1 MKTKACLGS
10 LVLFA
15 FLLAVAFP
23 QLANAEVYMK
33 QKRHTDETKV
43 MGKTQPAKDEIVIT
57 WLGKDRARMDHD
69 QDKSTIILLDKNVII
84 SLDHTKMTYTEMQI
98 GEWEKTIEESVNKEA
113 KTDEDKEGAKKALG
127 FLKGLKSLV
136 KFETKVT
143 ETNEAKRIKDWSCR
157 KYILKANMPMVK
169 MTSEIWATEDIR
181 VDFNLYRKISNAML
195 AGMPGMQESLK
206 EMEKIKGV
214 MVYSES
220 SGSAMGAD
228 VKSTEELLE
237 ITDKAAPAGAYEIP
251 KGYVKA
257 KA

>member
-1 MKTKACLGS
+1 MKKWPFRIFCAFLGFA
-10 LVLFA
+10 LLFA
-15 FLLAVAFP
+15 FSNV
-23 QLANAEVYMK
+23 ANAEVYMK

-43 MGKTQPAKDEIVIT
+43 MGKTQPATDEIMIT

-84 SLDHTKMTYTEMQI
+84 SLDHTKMTYAEMQI
-98 GEWEKTIEESVNKEA
+98 GEWEKSIEEAVNKEA

-143 ETNEAKRIKDWSCR
+143 ETKETKKIKDWNCR
-157 KYILKANMPMVK
+157 KYILKSNMPMVK
-169 MTSEIWATEDIR
+169 LTSEIWATEDIR

-237 ITDKAAPAGAYEIP
+237 IADKAAPAGIYEIP
-251 KGYVKA
+251 KGYVKE
-257 KA
+257 KG

>member
-1 MKTKACLGS
+1 MKKIAYLTLLIFSALCLT
-10 LVLFA
+10 A
-15 FLLAVAFP
+15 AFP
-23 QLANAEVYMK
+23 TSANAEVYMK

-43 MGKTQPAKDEIVIT
+43 MGKTQPAKDEITVT

-98 GEWEKTIEESVNKEA
+98 GEWEKSIEEAVNKDA
-113 KTDEDKEGAKKALG
+113 KTEEDKEGAKKALG
-127 FLKGLKSLV
+127 FLKGLTSLV

-143 ETNEAKRIKDWSCR
+143 ETKEAKRIKDWNCR
-157 KYILKANMPMVK
+157 KYILKVAMPMVK

-181 VDFNLYRKISNAML
+181 VDFSLYRKISNAMM

-237 ITDKAAPAGAYEIP
+237 IADKTPPAGAYEIP

-257 KA
+257 K

>member
-1 MKTKACLGS
+1 MRKIACLTV
-10 LVLFA
+10 LVFSA
-15 FLLAVAFP
+15 FCLMAAFP
-23 QLANAEVYMK
+23 QSANAEIYMK

-57 WLGKDRARMDHD
+57 WLGKDRARLDHD

-98 GEWEKTIEESVNKEA
+98 GEWEKTMEESANKQA
-113 KTDEDKEGAKKALG
+113 KTDQDKEGAQKALG
-127 FLKGLKSLV
+127 FLKGLKSLI

-143 ETNEAKRIKDWSCR
+143 ETNETKMIKDWSCR

-169 MTSEIWATEDIR
+169 ITSEIWATEDIR

-237 ITDKAAPAGAYEIP
+237 ITGKAASAGAYEIP

>member
-1 MKTKACLGS
+1 MKKWQLRIFCVFLG
-10 LVLFA
+10 LA
-15 FLLAVAFP
+15 FLLAFSNA
-23 QLANAEVYMK
+23 ANAEIYMK

-43 MGKTQPAKDEIVIT
+43 MGKTQPAKDEITIT

-98 GEWEKTIEESVNKEA
+98 GAWEKSIEESVNKQA

-143 ETNEAKRIKDWSCR
+143 ETNETKRIKDWNCR

-169 MTSEIWATEDIR
+169 TTSEIWATEDIR
-181 VDFNLYRKISNAML
+181 VDVNLYRKISNAML

-237 ITDKAAPAGAYEIP
+237 ISDKSAPAGAYEIP

-257 KA
+257 NN

>member
-1 MKTKACLGS
+1 MKKWQLKIFCVFLGFA
-10 LVLFA
+10 LLFA
-15 FLLAVAFP
+15 FSNA
-23 QLANAEVYMK
+23 ANAEVYMK

-43 MGKTQPAKDEIVIT
+43 MGKTQPATDEIIIT

-69 QDKSTIILLDKNVII
+69 QDKSTIILLDKNVFI
-84 SLDHTKMTYTEMQI
+84 SLDHTKMTYVEMQI

-113 KTDEDKEGAKKALG
+113 KTDEDKEDAKKALG

-143 ETNEAKRIKDWSCR
+143 ETKEAKKIKDWNCR
-157 KYILKANMPMVK
+157 KYVLKANMPMVK

-181 VDFNLYRKISNAML
+181 VDFNLYRKISNAMM
-195 AGMPGMQESLK
+195 AGMPGMQEALK

-214 MVYSES
+214 MVYSQS
-220 SGSAMGAD
+220 TGSAMGAD

-237 ITDKAAPAGAYEIP
+237 IAEKTAPAGAYEIP
-251 KGYVKA
+251 KGYIKE
-257 KA
+257 KD

>member
-1 MKTKACLGS
+1 MKKLLSGIFCGCLG
-10 LVLFA
+10 FA
-15 FLLAVAFP
+15 FLLAFSNA
-23 QLANAEVYMK
+23 ANAEIYMK

-98 GEWEKTIEESVNKEA
+98 GEWEKSIEESMNKQA
-113 KTDEDKEGAKKALG
+113 KTDQDKEGAQKALG
-127 FLKGLKSLV
+127 FLKGLKSLI

-143 ETNEAKRIKDWSCR
+143 ETNATKRIKDWSCR
-157 KYILKANMPMVK
+157 KYILKSNMPMVK
-169 MTSEIWATEDIR
+169 LTSEIWATEDIR

-237 ITDKAAPAGAYEIP
+237 ISDKAAPAGAYEIP
-251 KGYVKA
+251 KGYA
-257 KA
+257 KVNK

>member
-1 MKTKACLGS
+1 MKKWQLKIFCAFLGFA
-10 LVLFA
+10 LLFA
-15 FLLAVAFP
+15 FSNV
-23 QLANAEVYMK
+23 ANAEVYMK

-43 MGKTQPAKDEIVIT
+43 MGKTQPAKDEIIIT
-57 WLGKDRARMDHD
+57 WLGKDKARMDFD

-98 GEWEKTIEESVNKEA
+98 GEWEKTIEESMNKEA

-143 ETNEAKRIKDWSCR
+143 ETKEAKRIKDWNCR
-157 KYILKANMPMVK
+157 KYILKTNMPMVK
-169 MTSEIWATEDIR
+169 LTSEIWATEDIQ
-181 VDFNLYRKISNAML
+181 VDFNLYRKISNAMM
-195 AGMPGMQESLK
+195 AGLPGMQESLK

-220 SGSAMGAD
+220 SGSAMGAN
-228 VKSTEELLE
+228 VKSTDELLE
-237 ITDKAAPAGAYEIP
+237 IADKTAPAGAYEIP
-251 KGYVKA
+251 KGYTKA